1 MEKRESKFGEVV
13 DRIGG
18 LGIVVNKDNEEG
30 LAWYGLYGLVNE
42 EDELIIPCEY
52 LNLQMVDYGLI
63 RVENQSGI
71 YAYLDHRGKEVV
83 PFSRGYNLVGSFSD
97 GRVVVG
103 KYTQPVGEYLDKFH
117 ENEEEDDPIDFLDD
131 PFNGSERSILHYNP
145 YCPKL
150 MGYIDQYGNEAIPL
164 QYQEA
169 KDFSEGLAAVKGCND
184 RWGFIDSTGRTVI
197 PFEFDEVFESYIP
210 GYEGFIEGT
219 VVVKKEGKW
228 GTINQEGATVIPF
241 EFDDVLKFYVEGA
254 IVFKKDDSWGAVT
267 QSGEI
272 IVPFLYPEQGR
283 VIKLFKKIMH
293 LEENAKL
300 LVSPCKKQS
309 VR

>member
-18 LGIVVNKDNEEG
+18 LGIVVNNDNDEG
-30 LAWYGLYGLVNE
+30 LACNGLYGLVDK
-42 EDELIIPCEY
+42 EDNLIIPCEY
-52 LNLQMVDYGLI
+52 LNLEMVDHGLI
-63 RVENQSGI
+63 RVENQNGV
-71 YAYLDHRGKEVV
+71 YAYLDQQGKEVV

-97 GRVVVG
+97 GRAIVG
-103 KYTQPVGEYLDKFH
+103 KYTQPVVDYLDTYH

-150 MGYIDQYGNEAIPL
+150 LGYIDQYGNEAIPL

-169 KDFSEGLAAVKGCND
+169 NYFSEGLAAVKGCND
-184 RWGFIDSTGRTVI
+184 RWGFIDTTGRTVI

-228 GTINQEGATVIPF
+228 GTINQDGTTVIPF
-241 EFDDVLKFYVEGA
+241 EFDEVLEFYVEGA

-272 IVPFLYPEQGR
+272 IVPFHSTKLGR
-283 VIKLFKKIMH
+283 VVDLIKEMMSVR
-293 LEENAKL
+293 ENTDL
-300 LVSPCKKQS
+300 LVSPKKQQ